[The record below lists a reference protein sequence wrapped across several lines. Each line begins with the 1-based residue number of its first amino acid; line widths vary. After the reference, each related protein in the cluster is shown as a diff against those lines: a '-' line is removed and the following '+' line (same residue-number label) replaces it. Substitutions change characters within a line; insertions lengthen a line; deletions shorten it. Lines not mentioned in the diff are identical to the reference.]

1 MIKGIDLSTYQ
12 KQVDYKKLKE
22 EGIEFAI
29 IRCGYGKDRSQKD
42 VMFEEHY
49 KGLKEAGIKVGC
61 YLYSYV
67 TSPENAML
75 EAENCLEFIKG
86 KEFDL
91 PIFYDLEDRMTRTL
105 GKEAITE
112 CAINFCEKI
121 KEAGYES
128 GVYANIDW
136 FTNCLNVYTL
146 IEKGYRI
153 WLAQWRVQ
161 EPTSFF
167 PYDIWQFTNNLKV
180 AGIKCDGN
188 YCKNIF
194 LFPNDTKE
202 LNIYSDTD
210 SVKPNKKSNEEIADE
225 VINGDWGNGQ
235 ERKDKL
241 TSSGYDASA
250 IQEIV
255 NSKLLPKKKTNTQI
269 ADEVIKGLWGNGQE
283 RKNKLAQAGYDYNA
297 VQKIVNRKMSK

>member
-1 MIKGIDLSTYQ
+1 MVFG
-12 KQVDYKKLKE
+12 KE
-22 EGIEFAI
+22 
-29 IRCGYGKDRSQKD
+29 RSQKD
-42 VMFEEHY
+42 VMFETHY
-49 KGLKEAGIKVGC
+49 KGLKEAEIKVGC

-67 TSPENAML
+67 TSPENAIL
-75 EAENCLEFIKG
+75 EAENCLDFIKG

-91 PIFYDLEDRMTRTL
+91 PVFYDLEDRLTKSL
-105 GKEAITE
+105 GKEAITN

-121 KEAGYES
+121 KEAGHEA
-128 GVYANIDW
+128 GVYANLDW
-136 FTNCLNVYTL
+136 FTNYLNVYTL

-153 WLAQWRVQ
+153 WLAQWEVQ
-161 EPTSFF
+161 EPTSYF
-167 PYDIWQFTNNLKV
+167 PYDIWQFTNSLHV

-194 LFPNDTKE
+194 VISDEQKE
-202 LNIYSDTD
+202 T
-210 SVKPNKKSNEEIADE
+210 KKSNEKIAEE
-225 VINGDWGNGQ
+225 VIKGEWGNGQ

-241 TSSGYDASA
+241 TSAGYDANM

-255 NSKLLPKKKTNTQI
+255 NNKLFTKKKTNSQI

-283 RKNKLAQAGYDYNA
+283 RKNKLATAGYDYTA

>member
-42 VMFEEHY
+42 VMFETHY
-49 KGLKEAGIKVGC
+49 KGCKEAGIKLGC

-67 TSPENAML
+67 TSTINAEL
-75 EAENCLEFIKG
+75 EAENCLEFIRG
-86 KEFDL
+86 KEFEL
-91 PIFYDLEDRMTRTL
+91 PIFYDLENRMTKTL
-105 GKEAITE
+105 GKDQITN

-121 KEAGYES
+121 RKAGYEV
-128 GVYANIDW
+128 GVYANLDW
-136 FTNCLNVYTL
+136 FTNYINVYSL
-146 IEKGYRI
+146 IDRGYRI
-153 WLAQWRVQ
+153 WLAQWGVQ
-161 EPTSFF
+161 EPTSYF
-167 PYDIWQFTNNLKV
+167 PYDIWQFTNNLQI

-194 LFPNDTKE
+194 T
-202 LNIYSDTD
+202 ISD
-210 SVKPNKKSNEEIADE
+210 NKKSNEELAEE
-225 VINGDWGNGQ
+225 VIKGLWGNGE
-235 ERKDKL
+235 ERKYKL
-241 TSSGYDASA
+241 TVAGYNYTQ

-283 RKNKLAQAGYDYNA
+283 RKDRLREAGYDYTA
-297 VQKIVNRKMSK
+297 VQKIVNRKLSK

>member
-42 VMFEEHY
+42 AMFEEHY
-49 KGLKEAGIKVGC
+49 KGLKEAGIRVGC

-67 TSPENAML
+67 TSTLNAEL

-91 PIFYDLEDRMTRTL
+91 PIFYDLEDRMTKTL
-105 GKEAITE
+105 GKETITK

-121 KEAGYES
+121 KEAGYEA
-128 GVYANIDW
+128 GVYANLDW
-136 FTNCLNVYTL
+136 FTNYLNVYTL

-153 WLAQWRVQ
+153 WLAQWEVQ

-167 PYDIWQFTNNLKV
+167 PYDIWQYTNSLQV

-194 LFPNDTKE
+194 AIADEPKE
-202 LNIYSDTD
+202 T
-210 SVKPNKKSNEEIADE
+210 KKSNEELANE
-225 VINGDWGNGQ
+225 VIDGKWSNQ
-235 ERKDKL
+235 PERQKL
-241 TSSGYDASA
+241 LEEAGYNYNE

-255 NSKLLPKKKTNTQI
+255 NSKLTHKKKTNTQI

-283 RKNKLAQAGYDYNA
+283 RKDRLSEAGYDYNA

>member
-1 MIKGIDLSTYQ
+1 MIKGIDLSTFQ
-12 KQVDYKKLKE
+12 KEVDYKKLKE

-42 VMFEEHY
+42 VMFETHY

-67 TSPENAML
+67 TSLENAIL
-75 EAENCLEFIKG
+75 EADNCLEFIKG

-91 PIFYDLEDRMTRTL
+91 PVFYDLENRITKTS
-105 GKEAITE
+105 GKEAITR

-121 KEAGYES
+121 KEAGYDT
-128 GVYANIDW
+128 GVYANLDW
-136 FTNCLNVYTL
+136 FTNYLNVYTL

-153 WLAQWRVQ
+153 WLAQWGVQ

-194 LFPNDTKE
+194 AIADEPKE
-202 LNIYSDTD
+202 T
-210 SVKPNKKSNEEIADE
+210 KKSNEEIANE
-225 VINGDWGNGQ
+225 VIEGKWGNQ
-235 ERKDKL
+235 PERQRL
-241 TSSGYDASA
+241 LEEAGYNYNEV
-250 IQEIV
+250 QEIV
-255 NSKLLPKKKTNTQI
+255 NNKLFTKKKTNTQI

-283 RKNKLAQAGYDYNA
+283 RKDRLREAGYDYTA